1 MNIKK
6 VEKKLNTTKR
16 MQIIDITP
24 QADEVISSLE
34 INSGI
39 LSLWVPH
46 TTACVT
52 INENDSS
59 LWRDMLNRFN
69 ELAPSDY
76 NYLHQK
82 NAHAHILSTLIK
94 PGLQIQVI
102 EGKMTLGTWQRVL
115 FIELDGPRQRK
126 IIYTL
131 MY

>member
-1 MNIKK
+1 MNIEK

-39 LSLWVPH
+39 ISLWVPH

-59 LWRDMLNRFN
+59 LWQDMLNRYKDLVPLEN
-69 ELAPSDY
+69 
-76 NYLHQK
+76 NYLHPK
-82 NAHAHILSTLIK
+82 NAHAHILSSLIK
-94 PGLQIQVI
+94 PSLQLPVI

-126 IIYTL
+126 VVYTL